1 MTATAALVTRNV
13 PLLTARVLG
22 ALLGAV
28 GLVASSYFMF
38 IIPDEVVWKG
48 PWLDVPIVA
57 LILSGAFL
65 KLGLGVLPG
74 LPDSR
79 RIAMGFLAVGIGIAV
94 TLVKV
99 PVYDEPEGV
108 GILVF
113 DVVLLVLLT
122 YARRNASRR
131 DA

>member
-1 MTATAALVTRNV
+1 
-13 PLLTARVLG
+13 
-22 ALLGAV
+22 
-28 GLVASSYFMF
+28 MF
-38 IIPDEVVWKG
+38 VIPDEVVWKG

-57 LILSGAFL
+57 LLLSGALL
-65 KLGLGVLPG
+65 KLGVGVLPG

-79 RIAMGFLAVGIGIAV
+79 RIAMGFTAVAIGIAV

-122 YARRNASRR
+122 LARRHLLRR
-131 DA
+131 DV

>member
-1 MTATAALVTRNV
+1 MTTTTAPVARNV
-13 PLLTARVLG
+13 PLLTARVLAG
-22 ALLGAV
+22 LLGAA
-28 GLVASSYFMF
+28 GLIASSYFMF

-57 LILSGAFL
+57 LLLTGALL

-79 RIAMGFLAVGIGIAV
+79 RIAMGFLAAGIGIAV

-113 DVVLLVLLT
+113 DLVLLVLLT
-122 YARRNASRR
+122 LARRNAARGE
-131 DA
+131 A